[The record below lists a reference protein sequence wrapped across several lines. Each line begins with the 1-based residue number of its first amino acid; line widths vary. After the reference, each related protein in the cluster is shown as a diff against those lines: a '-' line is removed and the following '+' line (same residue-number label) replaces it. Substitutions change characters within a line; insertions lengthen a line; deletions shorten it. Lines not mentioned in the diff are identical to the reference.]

1 MQVFTAGI
9 PFACGH
15 AGLGCMRPCRISR
28 IEAMAFGLCVNF
40 HNINANLGLCENTHT
55 PKKWG
60 RREYVMGLLQILS
73 TFYTEYFPC
82 PFAVAACRV
91 LLLSRSITSQLQCT
105 PPEIS
110 TKGVTPGF
118 VKWCLKL
125 PNFWLT
131 LSNGNRSFIHSFTKW
146 MGLFSCVSNIL
157 V

>member
-1 MQVFTAGI
+1 MNRYSSVDSMTQSRNIWTCWAEHFGKEKQLVGWVNCSNQVAI
-9 PFACGH
+9 SSCGYCTD
-15 AGLGCMRPCRISR
+15 AVRPHDS
-28 IEAMAFGLCVNF
+28 
-40 HNINANLGLCENTHT
+40 
-55 PKKWG
+55 
-60 RREYVMGLLQILS
+60 YVIRLLQILS
-73 TFYTEYFPC
+73 TFYTKYFLSC
-82 PFAVAACRV
+82 PFAVAGLQSAPAV
-91 LLLSRSITSQLQCT
+91 ASQSITSQLQCT